1 MTMHEIDLTRVDL
14 NLLVV
19 FEALMQERHVGRA
32 AHRLSLSQSATSH
45 ALGRL
50 RDLFGDPLFVR
61 HPRGIAPTLR
71 GRELDQPVALAL
83 TQLRQLFQPA
93 TPFDPATLQRTFTIA
108 MHDYALAVLMPAVAA
123 RLQRQAPGVNVRCI
137 SLHPARVIDALDRGE
152 LDCALGG
159 FIGIHADRVRRL
171 PLFTDRF
178 VGVARRGH
186 PRVRDGQMA
195 LADFVSVPHVL
206 MSPDGTAYGD
216 IDDALASLGL
226 ARRIAMTV
234 PNFLALAP
242 VIGTSDMLGVLPE
255 RLALRAASGAPMSAP
270 MTVFDLP
277 LALEPITC
285 NMLVLAPLA
294 GQPALAW
301 LTTLLQ
307 DSAAL
312 LPPA

>member
-1 MTMHEIDLTRVDL
+1 
-14 NLLVV
+14 
-19 FEALMQERHVGRA
+19 
-32 AHRLSLSQSATSH
+32 
-45 ALGRL
+45 
-50 RDLFGDPLFVR
+50 
-61 HPRGIAPTLR
+61 
-71 GRELDQPVALAL
+71 
-83 TQLRQLFQPA
+83 
-93 TPFDPATLQRTFTIA
+93 
-108 MHDYALAVLMPAVAA
+108 
-123 RLQRQAPGVNVRCI
+123 
-137 SLHPARVIDALDRGE
+137 
-152 LDCALGG
+152 
-159 FIGIHADRVRRL
+159 
-171 PLFTDRF
+171 
-178 VGVARRGH
+178 
-186 PRVRDGQMA
+186 MA

-242 VIGTSDMLGVLPE
+242 VIGTTDMLGVLPE
-255 RLALRAASGAPMSAP
+255 RLALRAASSAPMSAP

-285 NMLVLAPLA
+285 NMLALAPLA